1 MFFKSVLH
9 NESINIILAI
19 VHLYFQLCSEAG
31 PVLLNYSPVTIFPNV
46 VETVELLNRPE
57 QPVSFP

>member
-1 MFFKSVLH
+1 MFFRSDLH
-9 NESINIILAI
+9 NETVNIILVI

-46 VETVELLNRPE
+46 VET
-57 QPVSFP
+57 